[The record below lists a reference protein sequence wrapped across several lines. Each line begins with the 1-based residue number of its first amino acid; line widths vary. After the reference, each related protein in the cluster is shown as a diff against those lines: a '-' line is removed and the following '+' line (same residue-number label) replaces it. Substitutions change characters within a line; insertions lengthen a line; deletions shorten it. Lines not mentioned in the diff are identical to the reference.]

1 MVIAWSLL
9 LVSLFVPY
17 ASAYFWKKANNYGA
31 IASFWGGL
39 ATWIISYFI
48 YLPMTKE
55 ANTDLG
61 LKGAETGI
69 YFDWAMWDSL
79 YISSVWAL
87 VGSIVCMV
95 VVSMATQKMDAPK
108 PLVDID
114 GNPMPL
120 SSWRGLFT
128 RGETDAPVEGRVSV
142 TDR

>member
-17 ASAYFWKKANNYGA
+17 SSAYFWKKANNYGA

-39 ATWIISYFI
+39 ATWLVAYVI

-61 LKGAETGI
+61 LKGAETGV

-87 VGSIVCMV
+87 IGSIVCMV
-95 VVSMATQKMDAPK
+95 VVSLATQKMNAPK
-108 PLVDID
+108 ALVDID
-114 GNPMPL
+114 GNPLPL
-120 SSWRGLFT
+120 VNWMGWFKK
-128 RGETDAPVEGRVSV
+128 GETDGTVSV

>member
-1 MVIAWSLL
+1 MA
-9 LVSLFVPY
+9 
-17 ASAYFWKKANNYGA
+17 A
-31 IASFWGGL
+31 FWGGL

-87 VGSIVCMV
+87 FGSIVCMV
-95 VVSMATQKMDAPK
+95 VVSLATKKMDAPK

-114 GNPMPL
+114 GKPL
-120 SSWRGLFT
+120 HVVNWMGLFKK
-128 RGETDAPVEGRVSV
+128 GETDATDSNTVSV
-142 TDR
+142 TDPR